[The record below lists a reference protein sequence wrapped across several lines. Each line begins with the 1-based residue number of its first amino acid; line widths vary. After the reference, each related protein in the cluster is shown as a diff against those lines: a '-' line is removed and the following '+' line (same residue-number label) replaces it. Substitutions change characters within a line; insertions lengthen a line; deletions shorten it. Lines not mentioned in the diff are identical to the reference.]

1 MLYITLHCKSSRPG
15 TIIVSL
21 PRDWH
26 LRINESVVNGMSAY
40 LCMARRIG
48 TGGKI
53 VRIRV
58 DGKVMQTES

>member
-1 MLYITLHCKSSRPG
+1 M
-15 TIIVSL
+15 
-21 PRDWH
+21 
-26 LRINESVVNGMSAY
+26 RINESVVNGMSAY